1 MDFPNHRHRAY
12 RKACNEVLLKE
23 VKLQDGETKLYPRK
37 VYCYNSII
45 ETLKKFLQRQNF
57 SSSCELW
64 RDRERTSIQGLMSDV
79 IHGSVRRNFK
89 GPDGSRFTSH
99 QRSLALMMNVD
110 WFQPFKHSPYSVGV
124 IYLAVMNL
132 PRAERFKR
140 RNIVVVGILPGPG
153 EPSSLNPVLVPV
165 VTELKELGKTG
176 VEVGHPDSPGVPQRF
191 FAALLL
197 VACDVPA
204 ARKLRKFLGHGAKG
218 GCSKCKKEL
227 IPVINFGDKMN
238 FGGFENCLYRTNQEH
253 RSEAQEILLED
264 TFQGREDKQT
274 QYGTRYT
281 ELMQLEYFDC
291 IRFTIIDPMHN
302 LFLGTAKHMV
312 KNVWL
317 PNKTLKPADLK
328 SIQNLIDNMKVPS
341 NIGRIPT
348 KIATRF
354 GSFTSE
360 QWKLWTVV

>member
-1 MDFPNHRHRAY
+1 MEGQ
-12 RKACNEVLLKE
+12 RKNKHSRVDEC
-23 VKLQDGETKLYPRK
+23 
-37 VYCYNSII
+37 
-45 ETLKKFLQRQNF
+45 
-57 SSSCELW
+57 
-64 RDRERTSIQGLMSDV
+64 V
-79 IHGSVRRNFK
+79 IHGSVWRNFK
-89 GPDGSRFTSH
+89 GPDGSRFTSY
-99 QRSLALMMNVD
+99 RRNLALMMNVD

-140 RNIVVVGILPGPG
+140 RNIIVVRILPGPG
-153 EPSSLNPVLVPV
+153 EPSSLNPFLVPV
-165 VTELKELGKTG
+165 VTELKELWKTG
-176 VEVGHPDSPGVPQRF
+176 VEVCHPSSPGVPQRF

-204 ARKLRKFLGHGAKG
+204 ARKLCGFLGHGAKR
-218 GCSKCKKEL
+218 GCSKCKKEF
-227 IPVINFGDKMN
+227 IPGLNFGDKMN
-238 FGGFENCLYRTNQEH
+238 FGGFENCLHRTNQEH

-264 TFQGREDKQT
+264 TFQGREDRQT
-274 QYGTRYT
+274 QYGTCYT

-291 IRFTIIDPMHN
+291 VRFTIIDPMHN

-341 NIGRIPT
+341 NIGRIPN
-348 KIATRF
+348 KIATSF

-360 QWKLWTVV
+360 Q